1 MGIAH
6 SAYVE
11 TENLL
16 SILQNHGFDQC
27 VDILVIIY
35 SHANTYTWRGTG
47 FTVVADGGLLLASVV
62 HSKRMG
68 IAHSA
73 CIETENLL
81 SIL

>member
-6 SAYVE
+6 SAYID

-16 SILQNHGFDQC
+16 SILQNHGIAL
-27 VDILVIIY
+27 DILVIIY
-35 SHANTYTWRGTG
+35 SHTNTYTWRGTG
-47 FTVVADGGLLLASVV
+47 FTVVAHGGLLLSSVV
-62 HSKRMG
+62 QSKRMG

-73 CIETENLL
+73 YIETENLL